1 VDNFSPTKLAA
12 SMQVQHA
19 VPDAPQAGQA
29 QAAFEQQL
37 AGAREAT
44 VVDEAAPEAPPPQRP
59 KDIRSIIRR
68 AIQAEAARRN
78 LSPQTARAY
87 ASALHKLEKDLSSGG
102 ETIATLDH
110 NSLVARAEKF
120 FSRDSAMA
128 PALTA
133 LHRYRNPN
141 APDGPRRRYVV
152 PSAIGGGPVN
162 EAAPP
167 ADNYPHLSKLDRGL
181 IDNAVR
187 HFGRSLQGSTAYE
200 YGRVL
205 RTLGNDLGSL
215 GKAIDGLDHAALVLH
230 ARTSFPEDGHLRSA
244 LGALRKYR
252 EPEPLPDGRHD
263 FPSEED
269 AILIDGAVQAA
280 AARRGWTPG
289 TTENYYR
296 AFHKLAK
303 SLPRAR
309 QSQRWTTIRL

>member
-1 VDNFSPTKLAA
+1 MDNFSPTKLAA

-19 VPDAPQAGQA
+19 VPDAQQAGQA
-29 QAAFEQQL
+29 QAAFEQQF

-68 AIQAEAARRN
+68 AVQAEAARRN
-78 LSPQTARAY
+78 LSLQTVRAY

-133 LHRYRNPN
+133 LHRYRNP
-141 APDGPRRRYVV
+141 RRYVV

-187 HFGRSLQGSTAYE
+187 HFGRSLQGSTAYK
-200 YGRVL
+200 YGRAL

-215 GKAIDGLDHAALVLH
+215 GKAIDRLDHAALVLH
-230 ARTSFPEDGHLRSA
+230 AKTPFPGDGHLLSA
-244 LGALRKYR
+244 LSALRKYR
-252 EPEPLPDGRHD
+252 EPDPLPDGRHD

-280 AARRGWTPG
+280 AARRERASAAEGPPPG
-289 TTENYYR
+289 GDDL
-296 AFHKLAK
+296 AFSPLL
-303 SLPRAR
+303 SVDPEELR
-309 QSQRWTTIRL
+309 RLLDDE